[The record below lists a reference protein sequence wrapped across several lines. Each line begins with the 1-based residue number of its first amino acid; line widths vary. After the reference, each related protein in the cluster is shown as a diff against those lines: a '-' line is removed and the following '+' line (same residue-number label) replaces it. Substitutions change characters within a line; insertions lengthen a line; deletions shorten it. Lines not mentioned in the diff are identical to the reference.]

1 MYIRRSLTML
11 HAVRGSV
18 LCCVVLGLFVTA
30 LPFVSNAAFGP
41 LMQAVAVAGMNGNLS
56 DVWGMQGALL
66 SRESGAA
73 SGPLDWLTTPL
84 NFTVLLSVWAGALV
98 LAQALGFVN
107 AWIGAHVER
116 RLLAAILQRVHDHVQ
131 SLSLDFFVG
140 TRSGALIQR
149 VQLEAP
155 CVQRLLTDCVL
166 PPVVDAVVLV
176 LALGYLL
183 TLSWQMTVVSLV
195 LAPLALTA
203 LRYAGSRLQV
213 VTQRA
218 MMANRAMSA
227 ELAETASGISEIQV
241 FNAQR
246 RRSEMFGESATS
258 ATKNMAAMRVW
269 MQASTNGVQVFI
281 ALSTVLVLVSG
292 IAWGGRWGLSFA
304 GLVVFVAYVPTMFA
318 AVQRM
323 VLAYTTYQ
331 SILPHVAST
340 YELLDTEPTVR
351 ELPDAVAL
359 PEIRGD
365 VVFEDVCFGY
375 SPQQQVLNGL
385 SFSVAAGETVALVGP
400 IGSGKSTVFNLLLR
414 FLEPQRGRIFL
425 DGNDIREVTLH
436 SLREQVSKLAQFPFY
451 LKDTIRQN
459 VRLGRHDAGDS
470 DIEDACRSAHVHA
483 VIVDPAKMRDGY
495 DTVMDVEV
503 PSGGQK
509 RLIAFARC
517 LLRRPQVL
525 LLDEP
530 TENLDADQRARVTA
544 VIREYADAR
553 TCLVI
558 SHDMDFIAAVAD
570 RIIVL
575 NHGRA
580 VEQGTHAELMD
591 RGGLYK
597 QLYDA
602 DNADSA
608 LLERSAQVKEAT
620 RRAAALD

>member
-1 MYIRRSLTML
+1 MIEERAMYIRRSLTML
-11 HAVRGSV
+11 RAVRGAV
-18 LCCVVLGLFVTA
+18 LICVLLGLFVTA
-30 LPFVSNAAFGP
+30 LPFVSSAALGP
-41 LMQAVAVAGMNGNLS
+41 LMQAVAAAGMNGDLS
-56 DVWGMQGALL
+56 DVWELQGSLL
-66 SRESGAA
+66 SRDGGLA
-73 SGPLDWLTTPL
+73 SGLVGWLTKPL
-84 NFTVLLSVWAGALV
+84 NFMVLLSIWAGALV

-116 RLLAAILQRVHDHVQ
+116 KLLAAILQRVHDHVQ

-140 TRSGALIQR
+140 ARSGVLIQR

-155 CVQRLLTDCVL
+155 CVQRLLTDCVV
-166 PPVVDAVVLV
+166 PPLVDAVVLV
-176 LALGYLL
+176 VALGYLL
-183 TLSWQMTVVSLV
+183 ALSWPMTVVSLV
-195 LAPLALTA
+195 LAPLALMA

-218 MMANRAMSA
+218 MMANREMSG

-246 RRSEMFGESATS
+246 RRSETFGESAMA

-292 IAWGGRWGLSFA
+292 IAWGDRFGLSFA
-304 GLVVFVAYVPTMFA
+304 GLVVFIAYVPTMFA

-351 ELPDAVAL
+351 ELPNAAAL
-359 PEIRGD
+359 PSIRGD
-365 VVFEDVCFGY
+365 VVFEDVSFSY
-375 SPQQQVLNGL
+375 SPQQKVLNGL
-385 SFSVAAGETVALVGP
+385 SFSIAAGETVALVGP

-414 FLEPQRGRIFL
+414 FLEPQSGRILL
-425 DGNDIREVTLH
+425 DGNDIRQVTLH

-459 VRLGRHDAGDS
+459 VRLGRRDASDS
-470 DIEDACRSAHVHA
+470 EVEDACRSAHIHA
-483 VIVDPAKMRDGY
+483 VIVDPAKVRDGY
-495 DTVMDVEV
+495 DTVMDLEV

-530 TENLDADQRARVTA
+530 TENLDADQRSRVTA
-544 VIREYADAR
+544 VIREYADTR

-580 VEQGTHAELMD
+580 AEQGTHAELMN
-591 RGGLYK
+591 RGGLYTR
-597 QLYDA
+597 LCAA

-608 LLERSAQVKEAT
+608 LLDRSAPG
-620 RRAAALD
+620 